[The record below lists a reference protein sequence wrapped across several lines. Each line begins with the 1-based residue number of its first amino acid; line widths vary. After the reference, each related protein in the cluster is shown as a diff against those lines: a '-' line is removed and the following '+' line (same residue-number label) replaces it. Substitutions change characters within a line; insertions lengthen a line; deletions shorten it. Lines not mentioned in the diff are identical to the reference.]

1 MRRFERVKDE
11 HRVYPDVLIQK
22 PSRSSQYSAGYDF
35 RLPIEITLEPGEKQ
49 LIFSDIKAYMEPDEM
64 LKLYPRSGLSTK
76 KGIILANIVAV
87 IDADYVDNETNDG
100 NIGLC
105 LWNTSSETVR
115 LEAGERVC
123 QGIFEKYYTVM
134 DEEGELQ
141 ARQGGFGSSGTK

>member
-11 HRVYPDVLIQK
+11 YRIYPDVLIQK

-35 RLPIEITLEPGEKQ
+35 RLPIKVTLEPGEKQ

-87 IDADYVDNETNDG
+87 IDADYVDNKSNDG

-105 LWNTSSETVR
+105 LWNTSNEIVT

-123 QGIFEKYYTVM
+123 QGIFEKYYTVV

-141 ARQGGFGSSGTK
+141 TRQGGFGSSGTK